1 MVNKEKIFVGLLILV
16 ILLSVGSIM
25 IMNNISSDDI
35 SDKISY
41 EDGQSGNLNLGILET
56 EKNSGGDK

>member
-25 IMNNISSDDI
+25 IMNNIDSDDV
-35 SDKISY
+35 SEKISY
-41 EDGQSGNLNLGILET
+41 EDGQSGDLKFGILET
-56 EKNSGGDK
+56 EENSGRDK